1 MPKIQLYFRVAIG
14 YNVRMNK
21 PSDYEI
27 KWPSL
32 GNEQATDFLGRTLAT
47 GKIAGAYIF
56 VGPDDVG
63 KTTVAN
69 AFAASLLC
77 QSFSKGGALPCG
89 NCSSCQ
95 QNKVEKTGKAEKLG
109 KTAGHKRDLT
119 SIHPD
124 FHLLKC
130 LPDKKNISIE
140 QIRDFIRELE
150 LSSFLNSYKI
160 GIIKQAESLSEGA
173 ANALLKTLEE
183 PRDKV
188 VIILSVKE
196 LSHLPA
202 TIASRAQIVRFY
214 PVKTEI
220 IYHFL
225 INEHGASRS
234 QALHLSRL
242 CLGRPALAVKFLED
256 ENFLHEYQKRVD
268 SFLIFGTQPIYQ
280 RFQVVSELL
289 GEKTTGQEATRRAE
303 RILETWQGVMRDV
316 VLASFNHQDLIQ
328 HESSL
333 SSIEKVA
340 RTTTPE
346 RLVGWFGRLDETKQ
360 YLRAN
365 VGARQALEQL
375 VSSI

>member
-1 MPKIQLYFRVAIG
+1 
-14 YNVRMNK
+14 MNN
-21 PSDYEI
+21 SREYDM
-27 KWPSL
+27 KWPPL
-32 GNEQATDFLGRTLAT
+32 GNNQATDFLGRTLAA
-47 GKIAGAYIF
+47 GKIASAYVF

-63 KTTVAN
+63 KTTIAGC
-69 AFAASLLC
+69 FAASLLC
-77 QSFSKGGALPCG
+77 LNYSKAGQLPCG
-89 NCSSCQ
+89 LCSSCR
-95 QNKVEKTGKAEKLG
+95 QNRIG
-109 KTAGHKRDLT
+109 KTAGLSHDLT
-119 SIHPD
+119 SVHPD
-124 FHLLKC
+124 LHLLKRFS
-130 LPDKKNISIE
+130 DKKNIGIE

-160 GIIKQAESLSEGA
+160 GIIKQAESLSIEA

-183 PRDKV
+183 PKDKV

-196 LSHLPA
+196 LSSIPA
-202 TIASRAQIVRFY
+202 TIASRAQIIRFY
-214 PVKTEI
+214 PVKTET

-225 INEHGASRS
+225 INEYGTSRS

-242 CLGRPALAVKFLED
+242 SLGRPALAVKFLED
-256 ENFLHEYQKRVD
+256 EKFLQEYQKRVD
-268 SFLIFGTQPIYQ
+268 SFLNFSTQPIYR
-280 RFQVVSELL
+280 RFQVVSELI
-289 GEKTTGQEATRRAE
+289 GEKATGQEAVRHAE

-333 SSIEKVA
+333 ESLERVA
-340 RTTTPE
+340 RTTPPE
-346 RLVGWFGRLDETKQ
+346 RLIGWFGRLDETKQ

>member
-1 MPKIQLYFRVAIG
+1 LAKKSNFLADQRLYFGALSS
-14 YNVRMNK
+14 YNKRMNK
-21 PSDYEI
+21 SRDYEL
-27 KWPSL
+27 KWPPL
-32 GNEQATDFLGRTLAT
+32 GNNQATDFLGRTLAA
-47 GKIAGAYIF
+47 GKIASAYVF

-63 KTTVAN
+63 KTTIASC
-69 AFAASLLC
+69 FAASLLC
-77 QSFSKGGALPCG
+77 LNFNKAGALPCG
-89 NCSSCQ
+89 TCQSCR
-95 QNKVEKTGKAEKLG
+95 QNQVGKSAGLG
-109 KTAGHKRDLT
+109 NDLT
-119 SIHPD
+119 SVHPD
-124 FHLLKC
+124 FHILKR
-130 LPDKKNISIE
+130 LPDKKNIGIE

-160 GIIKQAESLSEGA
+160 GIIKQAESLSDEA

-183 PRDKV
+183 PKNKV

-196 LSHLPA
+196 LSSIPA

-225 INEHGASRS
+225 INEYGTSRS

-242 CLGRPALAVKFLED
+242 CLGRPALAVKFLQD
-256 ENFLHEYQKRVD
+256 ENFLREYQKRVD
-268 SFLIFGTQPIYQ
+268 SFLNFSSQPIYQ
-280 RFQVVSELL
+280 RFQVVGELL
-289 GEKTTGQEATRRAE
+289 GEKATGQEAVRRAE

-316 VLASFNHQDLIQ
+316 ILANFNHQDLIQ

-333 SSIEKVA
+333 ASLERVA
-340 RTTTPE
+340 RTTPPE
-346 RLVGWFGRLDETKQ
+346 RLISWFGRLDETKQ

-365 VGARQALEQL
+365 VGPRQALEQL